1 MARFIVQFPEDVAV
15 VVDGTPAGRTNRVIS
30 VPAGE
35 RVIRLEGAET
45 EPAERTVLAP
55 EGDAIV
61 HVRFLPRAESIDRFS
76 PLYCAYNGLLL
87 GQFVSLSFAEY
98 GRAEYPVRR
107 ARMLEF
113 MKEAGIAADV
123 PEEPFG
129 LGSPEQVQLLDQ
141 VARQAM
147 GLSKTLGDFLLLGTN
162 LVHYGVLAESDPTT
176 ARENLAAVEGIRAEH
191 GLPGIE
197 PSRFVIGEDRAVET
211 VLSPSLAY
219 LAEVVEALDVE
230 PETAFVIMSFSAPY
244 AEYFSTFYRPALEN
258 AGMRAFRAWGGLGSE
273 DYAVLL
279 LALIAKSGMAWA
291 DVSEPNANVFYEIGA
306 AHAFGKVSMLVVRE
320 DRSDTAPAN
329 IGHDAVARYSDT
341 DDGWPETSVLA
352 MGTWILALRAAA
364 EAGERLRVTPDA
376 FSTAIDD
383 MGRRLT
389 AILTPPEA
397 QDAADDGQ
405 EKLAAGDASGAAL
418 AFDEAIALG
427 LSDGPTLLGR
437 GMSRHAL
444 ERYAAAEEDLGA
456 ALADP
461 GAAAELGST
470 SPDVFLGS
478 ARIRVGR
485 GETDAARAAISRAGE
500 LGADPAGVVAAEGDV
515 LCVEGRFDEAVAAY
529 DRSLAQTA
537 NATVE
542 FDRALALLLGGR
554 SDEAIAGYR
563 RGDAIAD
570 GDDRRYALAALDR
583 SAAGGP
589 ATEECRRVLRQESP

>member
-1 MARFIVQFPEDVAV
+1 
-15 VVDGTPAGRTNRVIS
+15 
-30 VPAGE
+30 
-35 RVIRLEGAET
+35 
-45 EPAERTVLAP
+45 
-55 EGDAIV
+55 
-61 HVRFLPRAESIDRFS
+61 
-76 PLYCAYNGLLL
+76 
-87 GQFVSLSFAEY
+87 
-98 GRAEYPVRR
+98 
-107 ARMLEF
+107 
-113 MKEAGIAADV
+113 
-123 PEEPFG
+123 
-129 LGSPEQVQLLDQ
+129 
-141 VARQAM
+141 
-147 GLSKTLGDFLLLGTN
+147 
-162 LVHYGVLAESDPTT
+162 
-176 ARENLAAVEGIRAEH
+176 
-191 GLPGIE
+191 
-197 PSRFVIGEDRAVET
+197 
-211 VLSPSLAY
+211 
-219 LAEVVEALDVE
+219 VE

-273 DYAVLL
+273 DYGVLL
-279 LALIAKSGMAWA
+279 LALIAKSGMVWA

-397 QDAADDGQ
+397 QDAADDGH

-437 GMSRHAL
+437 GMSRLAL
-444 ERYAAAEEDLGA
+444 ERYAAAEEDLGT

-461 GAAAELGST
+461 GAAAELRRLAAQFRGVARELTDNLSGALADYELAAELGST

-478 ARIRVGR
+478 ARIRVSR

-500 LGADPAGVVAAEGDV
+500 LGADPADVVAAEADV
-515 LCVEGRFDEAVAAY
+515 LSAEGRFDEAVAAY
-529 DRSLAQTA
+529 DRSLTQTA
-537 NATVE
+537 SATVE

-554 SDEAIAGYR
+554 ADEALAGYR